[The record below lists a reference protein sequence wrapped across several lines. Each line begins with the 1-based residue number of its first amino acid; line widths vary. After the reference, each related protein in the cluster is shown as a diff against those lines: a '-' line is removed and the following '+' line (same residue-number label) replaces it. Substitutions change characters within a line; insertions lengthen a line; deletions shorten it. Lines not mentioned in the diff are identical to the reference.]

1 MCISFQ
7 NHFAHEKEEY
17 RKKVALAE
25 NFKGQTGVFSKDFEL
40 KKQQENWVCSW
51 FLILF
56 KGLWQEFKEFQIKAE
71 NERRA
76 LEGQIAQLKGMI
88 ESQKGNLE
96 LSYAMLE
103 ERKRERDDALR
114 KVI

>member
-25 NFKGQTGVFSKDFEL
+25 NFKGQTGVFS
-40 KKQQENWVCSW
+40 
-51 FLILF
+51 
-56 KGLWQEFKEFQIKAE
+56 

-76 LEGQIAQLKGMI
+76 LEGQNAQLKGMI

-96 LSYAMLE
+96 LSYSMLE